1 MRGDAGYPVRVAFTK
16 QGKVRFISHRDV
28 ARAFERAFRIEALP
42 LSFTQGFSPRPKVSF
57 GLALSVGHE
66 SDAEYLD
73 VELATPIPLAPMP
86 ARLSRA
92 LPEGID
98 VVAVEPLADRA
109 PALQEAVGAV
119 EWEIEL
125 LPADATADASPEA
138 IVRAVDAVLA
148 AETLPLERTRKG
160 KITTDDIRPAIR
172 RIRVL
177 GPVHREPVT
186 ETVSAEHAVETVL
199 GPVERGHEFISGT
212 GTTGTGTLIGAEL
225 ATRPTSLRPAELVA
239 VLGPNLHEGRVR
251 RIRQWIERDG
261 ERYDPL
267 TVDARIATEARA
279 S

>member
-1 MRGDAGYPVRVAFTK
+1 VRIAFTK

-66 SDAEYLD
+66 SEAEYLD
-73 VELATPIPLAPMP
+73 VELATPIPLEPLP
-86 ARLSRA
+86 SRLSRA

-98 VVAVEPLADRA
+98 VVAVQPLADRA

-119 EWEIEL
+119 EWEIEVL
-125 LPADATADASPEA
+125 AASP
-138 IVRAVDAVLA
+138 AVDAGPAAVTHEIERVLA
-148 AETLPLERTRKG
+148 APALPVTRQRKG
-160 KITTDDIRPAIR
+160 KTTTDDVRPAIR
-172 RIRVL
+172 RIDVL
-177 GPVHREPVT
+177 GPGR
-186 ETVSAEHAVETVL
+186 
-199 GPVERGHEFISGT
+199 SGT
-212 GTTGTGTLIGAEL
+212 GSLINAEL

-239 VLGPNLHEGRVR
+239 VLGPHWHEGRVR

-261 ERYDPL
+261 ERHDPL